1 MEYRVNHIQ
10 MIKNNNNTDNEVA
23 VNNYLIQN
31 IKQGEEIKS
40 PEVQAI
46 KREKKDLEKQEIKEA
61 ELFSI
66 KVNQVGT
73 FVMSVG
79 LREGEKYAWKMQK
92 MDTLDR
98 PGIPTI

>member
-1 MEYRVNHIQ
+1 

>member
-10 MIKNNNNTDNEVA
+10 MIKNNNNTDNEIA

>member
-1 MEYRVNHIQ
+1 
-10 MIKNNNNTDNEVA
+10 MIKNNNNTDNEIA

>member
-1 MEYRVNHIQ
+1 
-10 MIKNNNNTDNEVA
+10 MIKNNNNTDNEIA

-66 KVNQVGT
+66 KVN
-73 FVMSVG
+73 
-79 LREGEKYAWKMQK
+79 
-92 MDTLDR
+92 
-98 PGIPTI
+98 

>member
-1 MEYRVNHIQ
+1 
-10 MIKNNNNTDNEVA
+10 MIKNNNNTDNEIA

-92 MDTLDR
+92 MDTLDM